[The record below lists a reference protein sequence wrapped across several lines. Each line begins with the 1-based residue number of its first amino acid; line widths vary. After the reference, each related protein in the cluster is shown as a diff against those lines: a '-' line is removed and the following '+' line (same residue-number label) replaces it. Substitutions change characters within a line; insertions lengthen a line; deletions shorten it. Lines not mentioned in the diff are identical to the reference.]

1 MGALDE
7 IIAECRELEAKGA
20 GTGDARRIYSYLAGL
35 DQNAKAGLKMFRG
48 TVNGFPAYTAAD
60 ATEDVRRLR
69 MKAEV
74 VRDRW
79 AHEEELARLAA
90 TRQSLA
96 VEQHASASASAE
108 ASCAVDLALDAL
120 SGLPDDEQADGE
132 IAVERARRAAR
143 KGDERGFAERAKE
156 AIEVA
161 SNAAGAVPAVVK
173 ALGAL
178 ASLFP

>member
-7 IIAECRELEAKGA
+7 IVAECRGLEAKGA
-20 GTGDARRIYSYLAGL
+20 TEADARRIYSYLASL
-35 DQNAKAGLKMFRG
+35 DPSAKAGLNMFRARL
-48 TVNGFPAYTAAD
+48 NGSLAYTRAEAA
-60 ATEDVRRLR
+60 EDVRRLR

-108 ASCAVDLALDAL
+108 ASSAVDFALDAL
-120 SGLPDDEQADGE
+120 AGLPDDEQEKGE
-132 IAVERARRAAR
+132 VAVERARRAAR
-143 KGDERGFAERAKE
+143 KGDEKGFAERAKD

-161 SNAAGAVPAVVK
+161 SKAAGAVPAVVK
-173 ALGAL
+173 ALGAI